1 MEKYI
6 LNQKKEMLDLIE
18 QLVNI
23 DSGSYYKKGID
34 RVAEILIKQFRE
46 MSFQVTIKKNKRYG
60 NNVVIE
66 YEENKETD
74 ILLVAHMDTVFPE
87 GTVSERPF
95 TIKGTR
101 AYGPGVIDMKSSL
114 VTLLYAIKALHHQHN
129 NAYKN
134 VTIILNSDEE
144 IGSPT
149 SRKLIEEVSATKKY
163 ALIMEPARKDGSIV
177 SERRGGGKYILSV
190 KGKAAHSGVSPEEG
204 KSAIEELAHKII
216 KLQQLNNAQKGISI
230 NVGMIEGGNA
240 VNVVPS
246 EAKGMVDVR
255 ITSSDQA
262 KYVRKRIEEICAKP
276 DIKGTNITLKGG
288 INRLPL
294 ELNKA
299 NKKLLQVIQ
308 DAADSIGIELK
319 AVHTGGGSD
328 ASFPANLGVAT
339 MDGLGPVGGGLHNED
354 EYLEIDSLTERCFLL
369 AETIS
374 RLSE

>member
-6 LNQKKEMLDLIE
+6 LNHKKEMLGLIE

-23 DSGSYYKKGID
+23 DSGSNYKKGID
-34 RVAEILIKQFRE
+34 AVAEILLKPFKE
-46 MSFQVTIKKNKRYG
+46 MGFKITMQKNKQYG
-60 NNVVIE
+60 NNIVIQYDE
-66 YEENKETD
+66 HISTD
-74 ILLVAHMDTVFPE
+74 ILLVAHMDTVFPV
-87 GTVSERPF
+87 GTVRDRPF
-95 TIKGTR
+95 EIKGNR
-101 AYGPGVIDMKSSL
+101 AYGPGIIDMKSSL
-114 VTLLYAIKALHHQHN
+114 ITLLYAVKALYHHN
-129 NAYKN
+129 NDAYKN
-134 VTIILNSDEE
+134 ITIILNGDEE

-149 SRKLIEEVSATKKY
+149 SRKLIEEISTTKKY

-177 SERRGGGKYILSV
+177 SARRGGGKYILSV

-230 NVGMIEGGNA
+230 NVGVIEGGDA

-255 ITSSDQA
+255 ITSRDQA
-262 KYVRKRIEEICAKP
+262 KYVRKRIEEICSKP
-276 DIKGTNITLKGG
+276 DIKGTHITLKGG

-294 ELNKA
+294 ELNQA
-299 NKKLLQVIQ
+299 NKKLLHVIQ
-308 DAADSIGIELK
+308 DVADAIGIELK

-339 MDGLGPVGGGLHNED
+339 VDGLGPVGGGLHNED

-374 RLSE
+374 KLSE